1 MADGPARPAPAAP
14 GGPDADR
21 RAPLAALQQLAH
33 GVVAALGAPA
43 ETAAVVAES
52 LVESDARGMASH
64 GVRRLVPYAEFV
76 RIGRIDPAATPVV
89 ERATGGLVALDGR
102 RGFGQLGARA
112 AVTEVTERARTAG
125 IAAAVVR
132 RCNHIGRLGEYVE
145 TLADAGLVGIALCNA
160 DSSVAPFGGRQ
171 RLLGT
176 NPLALSVPAGG
187 GRPAVVVDWATSATA
202 EGKLAV
208 ARARGEQAPPGAV
221 LDASGAPTTDP
232 ADFYAGG
239 ALLPF
244 GAHKGY
250 GLSVFVELLGGLLG
264 GSGISSLP
272 GFDESNG
279 TVVIALDVAALVPLE
294 GFRSQVEAFRD
305 LLHGSAP
312 AQGSSGVLVP
322 GEPEASARER
332 ALVEGVALPA
342 VTAAALVELAEGLG
356 VVAPS
361 ELTGPA

>member
-1 MADGPARPAPAAP
+1 MAHAPDP
-14 GGPDADR
+14 DR
-21 RAPLAALQQLAH
+21 RASLAVLRQLAH
-33 GVVAALGAPA
+33 DVVLALGAP
-43 ETAAVVAES
+43 EGTAAVVAES
-52 LVESDARGMASH
+52 LVESDARGLASH
-64 GVRRLVPYAEFV
+64 GVRRLVPYAEAV
-76 RIGRIDPAATPVV
+76 RDGRVDPAATPVV

-112 AVTEVTERARTAG
+112 AVAEVTGRARTSG
-125 IAAAVVR
+125 VAAAVVR

-160 DSSVAPFGGRQ
+160 DSTVAPFGGRE

-202 EGKLAV
+202 EGKLAI

-232 ADFYAGG
+232 EDFYAGG

-250 GLSVFVELLGGLLG
+250 GLSVFVELVGGLLG

-279 TVVIALDVAALVPLE
+279 TVVIALDVAALVPLD
-294 GFRSQVEAFRD
+294 GFRTQVEAFRD

-312 AQGSSGVLVP
+312 AQGSGGVLVP

-332 ALVEGVALPA
+332 AVAEGVTVPA
-342 VTAAALVELAEGLG
+342 AIAEALVELADGLG
-356 VVAPS
+356 VAPPA
-361 ELTGPA
+361 ELARPA